1 MRITPTWPLLL
12 FSLALTA
19 CDKIPSLGSDDAT
32 TEKADDDDGASPE
45 PEAKPASSAKTEG
58 SADAAQSAE
67 PDGSAD
73 APPTPV
79 DHRPVPSVNPPTA
92 TAAPSATAST
102 APTAAASAKP
112 ATSAPTDLTAKIQS
126 CLNKCQQLL
135 SGCMSPGK
143 TDGGLPKVPDIAK
156 CQASSQACLE
166 SCR

>member
-1 MRITPTWPLLL
+1 MRITHAWSLLL

-19 CDKIPSLGSDDAT
+19 CDKISSLGSNDET
-32 TEKADDDDGASPE
+32 TEKAEDVDGVSPE
-45 PEAKPASSAKTEG
+45 PEAKPTTSAKAEG
-58 SADAAQSAE
+58 SAVAAQSAE

-79 DHRPVPSVNPPTA
+79 AYRPAPNVNPPTA
-92 TAAPSATAST
+92 SASPSAAASAAPA
-102 APTAAASAKP
+102 AAASAKP
-112 ATSAPTDLTAKIQS
+112 AASASTDLTARIQN

-135 SGCMSPGK
+135 GGCMSPGK
-143 TDGGLPKVPDIAK
+143 TDGGLPMVPDIAK